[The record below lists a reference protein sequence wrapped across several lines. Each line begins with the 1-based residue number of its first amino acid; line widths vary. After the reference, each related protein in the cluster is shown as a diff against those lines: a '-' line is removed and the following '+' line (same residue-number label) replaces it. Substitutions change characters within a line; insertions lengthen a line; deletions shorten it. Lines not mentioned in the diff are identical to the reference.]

1 MSVAITRDSSRV
13 CEISKKMHKD
23 ESLKRPQLQ
32 RTTPLVTQNWT
43 RWQVRLGAS
52 FCERVL
58 FREGPDQGHLHVNV
72 KTQKRQKKANHQID
86 HNSKHTKPLDAQI
99 RTQWLVWL
107 GYSFFA
113 KRLFRDGPDQGHLHV
128 NSHLHHS
135 HAHLL
140 GSYHHCHRHRG
151 VIHRHAEVVDRN
163 S

>member
-72 KTQKRQKKANHQID
+72 KTQKR
-86 HNSKHTKPLDAQI
+86 LC
-99 RTQWLVWL
+99 V
-107 GYSFFA
+107 F
-113 KRLFRDGPDQGHLHV
+113 
-128 NSHLHHS
+128 
-135 HAHLL
+135 
-140 GSYHHCHRHRG
+140 G
-151 VIHRHAEVVDRN
+151 VVVGLVVDAAFYVCCHYAGFIACM
-163 S
+163 